1 MNEQEMKRALGILI
15 DAMASAAFEAHSLDG
30 AECQELLLKAGL
42 TFVRPA
48 TEEDIENS
56 EFSEFVEPGDD
67 WHELTQVAIE
77 CRNVARPPKATE
89 TPPPAG

>member
-30 AECQELLLKAGL
+30 ADCQELLLKAGL

-48 TEEDIENS
+48 TAEDIANS
-56 EFSEFVEPGDD
+56 EFGDFAERGDD
-67 WHELTQVAIE
+67 WHKLTPFAIE
-77 CRNVARPPKATE
+77 CRNVARPPKTTE
-89 TPPPAG
+89 IPPPAG

>member
-30 AECQELLLKAGL
+30 ADCQELLQKAGL

-48 TEEDIENS
+48 TAEDIANS
-56 EFSEFVEPGDD
+56 EFGDYAKPGDD
-67 WHELTQVAIE
+67 WHVLTPFAIE
-77 CRNVARPPKATE
+77 CRNVARPPKGTE
-89 TPPPAG
+89 NPPPAG